1 MLSFLQTR
9 LYIRLS
15 PERVSIRNIR
25 SGEEFDCTPWLA
37 TRDEGKPPEVLAC
50 GDEALALRGQPGIRV
65 SNPFAH
71 PRSLLSDFTRAELL
85 LRHLLAR
92 FPGHNRWLRV
102 APQIILHPLGDPA
115 GGYTQI
121 EIRALQE
128 LGLGAGALKVWI
140 WQGPPFSAQ
149 DLLAGSSPAGGQW
162 LGHNP

>member
-1 MLSFLQTR
+1 MFAFLQTR

-25 SGEEFDCTPWLA
+25 SGEESDCAPWLA
-37 TRDEGKPPEVLAC
+37 TRDSGKPPEVLAC
-50 GDEALALRGQPGIRV
+50 GEAALALRGQPGINV

-85 LRHLLAR
+85 LRHLLAS

-102 APQIILHPLGDPA
+102 APHIILHPLGDPA

-128 LGLGAGALKVWI
+128 LGLGAGALKVRI

-149 DLLAGSSPAGGQW
+149 DLLAGNSPAGGQW
-162 LGHNP
+162 LDHTP